1 MLRLPPRATRTDPL
15 FPYPTRVRSGE
26 NQHVGAGRS
35 GGKRR
40 PVKRAGKANLGISPH
55 QPVARRAITD
65 HDLRSGMTASEERLD
80 ILLDRNA
87 SDIELDRPRHRLEG
101 SARRGFG
108 VETRSEEHTSEL
120 QSLMRT
126 SYAVLCLKKNT

>member
-1 MLRLPPRATRTDPL
+1 MRISDWSSDVCSSDL
-15 FPYPTRVRSGE
+15 
-26 NQHVGAGRS
+26 
-35 GGKRR
+35 R

-87 SDIELDRPRHRLEG
+87 SDIELDRPRHRLEV

-108 VETRSEEHTSEL
+108 VETVEIDTATP
-120 QSLMRT
+120 QTGPTQPMREIGR
-126 SYAVLCLKKNT
+126 AHV